1 MLKKKLLRRYSRDL
15 TLRSLPFAYT
25 TTLLAWVTFA
35 PLCALGVAANEAREG
50 PVAAQPLHVH
60 ALRDEAPLGL
70 VLLVVL
76 LLEGREAP
84 VVRDVDLL
92 APRDLRR
99 RAAQR
104 LRARK
109 VNKLVRGAVFA
120 NFGMSLWHCE

>member
-60 ALRDEAPLGL
+60 ALGDEATLRLVPGRRTRWDSYVKLAFLGEVEL
-70 VLLVVL
+70 
-76 LLEGREAP
+76 
-84 VVRDVDLL
+84 
-92 APRDLRR
+92 
-99 RAAQR
+99 
-104 LRARK
+104 
-109 VNKLVRGAVFA
+109 
-120 NFGMSLWHCE
+120 